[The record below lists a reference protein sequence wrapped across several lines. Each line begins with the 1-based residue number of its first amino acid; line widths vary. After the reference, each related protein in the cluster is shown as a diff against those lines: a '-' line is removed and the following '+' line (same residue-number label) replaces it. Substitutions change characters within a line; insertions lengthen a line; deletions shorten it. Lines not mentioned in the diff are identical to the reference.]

1 MFTKDSSVLSSQS
14 RISVSVNVVIMCA
27 PYWSESSRIPLQL
40 GLFFISSSI
49 LSMAL
54 VSIASRVVRG
64 VAPVVIAPVVTA
76 CQYSSL
82 IFVDSFISF
91 VFDLYTSLGACVVK
105 CRAVHDAVL
114 CLRCKACLHSVQ
126 SVRYTGA
133 VPVDEA

>member
-1 MFTKDSSVLSSQS
+1 
-14 RISVSVNVVIMCA
+14 
-27 PYWSESSRIPLQL
+27 
-40 GLFFISSSI
+40 
-49 LSMAL
+49 
-54 VSIASRVVRG
+54 
-64 VAPVVIAPVVTA
+64 VVTA

-82 IFVDSFISF
+82 ILVDSFISF

-133 VPVDEA
+133 VPVDEAWDLFVRAVVQVHYICKCISGIRCPSSAGLATNDVRCSAELFGYNLS

>member
-1 MFTKDSSVLSSQS
+1 
-14 RISVSVNVVIMCA
+14 MCA
-27 PYWSESSRIPLQL
+27 PYWALVSFS
-40 GLFFISSSI
+40 LFSSSSI

-64 VAPVVIAPVVTA
+64 VAPVVIAPVQTA

-82 IFVDSFISF
+82 ILVDSFISF
-91 VFDLYTSLGACVVK
+91 VFDLYTSLGAGVVK